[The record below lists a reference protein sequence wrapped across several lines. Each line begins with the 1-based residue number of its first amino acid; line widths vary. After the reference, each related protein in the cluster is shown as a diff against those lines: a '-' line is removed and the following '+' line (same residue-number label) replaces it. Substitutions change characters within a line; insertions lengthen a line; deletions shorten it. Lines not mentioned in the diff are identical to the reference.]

1 MSLFNIKYDYPDIIN
16 DKEFLIMNKKR
27 KEYLKLD
34 RPMTIDE
41 KKDFNKVSTLVQLQ
55 IELNIHKKNRNK
67 LNKYTSLHQIVY

>member
-41 KKDFNKVSTLVQLQ
+41 KKDFNKVSTLDQLQ

>member
-1 MSLFNIKYDYPDIIN
+1 MALFNIKYDYPDIIN

-34 RPMTIDE
+34 RPMTTDE

-67 LNKYTSLHQIVY
+67 INKYTSLHQIVY